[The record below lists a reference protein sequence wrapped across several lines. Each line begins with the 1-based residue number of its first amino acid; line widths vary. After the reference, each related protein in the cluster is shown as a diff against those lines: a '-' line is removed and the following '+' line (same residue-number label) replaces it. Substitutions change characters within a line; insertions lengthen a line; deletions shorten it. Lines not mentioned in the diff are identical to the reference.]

1 MPYREKRIYS
11 GKMLEVEIYPISL
24 KEKRKSRSKK
34 RKESKIKQKNL
45 NEKNAKKHLVRLL
58 NTNFTDKDISLTLTY
73 DNKNLP
79 KNEDE
84 ARRDVVNYIRRL
96 KNYRKRRGLP
106 EIKYVAVIEYREAE
120 RGKSVR
126 LHHHLI
132 MDGAVD
138 RDTVERLWKKGRC
151 NADRLRA
158 DEFGYE
164 GLARYISKDPK
175 GKKRWTQS
183 RNLVQPTVKINDS
196 KYSRKKVYELFM
208 EKGNARKFEELYPG
222 YLYTDSQTPIN
233 DITGTAVYIK
243 MRRIE

>member
-96 KNYRKRRGLP
+96 KNYRKRRGEIY
-106 EIKYVAVIEYREAE
+106 EIKKYP
-120 RGKSVR
+120 
-126 LHHHLI
+126 
-132 MDGAVD
+132 
-138 RDTVERLWKKGRC
+138 RC
-151 NADRLRA
+151 
-158 DEFGYE
+158 
-164 GLARYISKDPK
+164 
-175 GKKRWTQS
+175 
-183 RNLVQPTVKINDS
+183 
-196 KYSRKKVYELFM
+196 
-208 EKGNARKFEELYPG
+208 
-222 YLYTDSQTPIN
+222 
-233 DITGTAVYIK
+233 
-243 MRRIE
+243 